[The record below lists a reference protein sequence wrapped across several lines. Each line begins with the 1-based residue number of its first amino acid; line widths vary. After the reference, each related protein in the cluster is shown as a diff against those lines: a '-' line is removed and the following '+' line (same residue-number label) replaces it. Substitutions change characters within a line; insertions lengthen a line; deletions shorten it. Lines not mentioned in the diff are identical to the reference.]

1 MQTTY
6 FEQVNE
12 TVYHEVLANG
22 LKVYLVPKQ
31 GFSKTYAV
39 FTTRYGSIDSH
50 FRTKSG
56 ETIHVPDGIAHF
68 LEHKMFEKKDRDVMH
83 EFSKNGAS
91 CNAFTS
97 FNRTAY
103 LFSCTDNLDSN
114 LNLLLDYVQEPYF
127 TDASVEKEKGIIGQ
141 EITMYD
147 DNPDWKVYMNL
158 LKAMY
163 QEYPI
168 KIEIA
173 GTIESISKITKEYLY
188 QCYETFYHPA
198 NMLLLVVGSFEPES
212 VMKLIRENQGAKE
225 FSPAPQ
231 ISRLFPEEPPAVA
244 RQAIEINLAVGLPK
258 CLIGIKERD
267 NGLSGQELLKR
278 DLTTK
283 LLLDIVFGSSS
294 ELYEKLYDSELITET
309 FDYDYSC
316 EQDYAYSI
324 FGGDTPDPEKLV
336 DTIRQELEAYKQR
349 GVDQA
354 DFERAKRKKI
364 GQFMRGLNSVEFI
377 ANQFTNYKFNGNDLF
392 NVVPTLESITRED
405 VEQRMNEH
413 FQLDQMAVSIVRSAP
428 QQEQTKA

>member
-1 MQTTY
+1 MQTTE
-6 FEQVNE
+6 FEQVQE
-12 TVYHEVLANG
+12 TVYHETLENG
-22 LKVYLVPKQ
+22 LQVYLVPKQ

-50 FRTKSG
+50 FRTRSG
-56 ETIHVPDGIAHF
+56 EEIHVPDGIAHF

-163 QEYPI
+163 QRYPI
-168 KIEIA
+168 NIEIA
-173 GTIESISKITKEYLY
+173 GTIESISRITKEDLY

-198 NMLLLVVGSFEPES
+198 NMLLLVVGSFEPEA
-212 VMKLIRENQGAKE
+212 VMKLIRENQSGKE
-225 FSPAPQ
+225 FPPAPQ
-231 ISRLFPEEPPAVA
+231 ISRLFPEEPPEPA
-244 RQAIEINLAVGLPK
+244 QAKVEHHLPVGLPK
-258 CLIGIKERD
+258 CLIGIKERE
-267 NGLSGQELLKR
+267 NGLSKEALLKR
-278 DLTTK
+278 ELTTK
-283 LLLDIVFGSSS
+283 LVLDIVFGTSSA
-294 ELYEKLYDSELITET
+294 LYEKLYDSELITES
-309 FDYDYSC
+309 FDFDYSC
-316 EQDYAYSI
+316 EQDYGYSI
-324 FGGDTPDPEKLV
+324 IGGDTPDPEKLLA
-336 DTIRQELEAYKQR
+336 TIKAEIEHVKQA
-349 GVDQA
+349 GIDEN

-364 GQFMRGLNSVEFI
+364 GNFLRSLNSVEFI
-377 ANQFTNYKFNGNDLF
+377 ANQFTSFKFHGNDLF
-392 NVVPTLESITRED
+392 SVVPTLESITRED
-405 VEQRMNEH
+405 AEQRLKEH
-413 FQLDQMAVSIVRSAP
+413 FLPEQMAVSIVRSASP
-428 QQEQTKA
+428 QE

>member
-1 MQTTY
+1 MQTTK

-12 TVYHEVLANG
+12 TVYNETLPNG
-22 LKVYLVPKQ
+22 LQVYLVPKQ

-50 FRTKSG
+50 FRTRNG
-56 ETIHVPDGIAHF
+56 EEINVPDGIAHF

-103 LFSCTDNLDSN
+103 LFSCTDKLDDN

-163 QEYPI
+163 KDYPI
-168 KIEIA
+168 NIEIA
-173 GTIESISKITKEYLY
+173 GTIETISHITKEYLY

-198 NMLLLVVGSFEPES
+198 NMLLLVVGSFEPEAI
-212 VMKLIRENQGAKE
+212 MKLIRDNQSSKE

-231 ISRLFPEEPPAVA
+231 ITRLFPTEQPEPA
-244 RQAIEINLAVGLPK
+244 QAKIEASLAVGLPK
-258 CLIGIKERD
+258 CMIGIKEREQ
-267 NGLSGQELLKR
+267 GLTKEALLKR

-283 LLLDIVFGSSS
+283 LLLDIAFGTSSTV
-294 ELYEKLYDSELITET
+294 YERLYDSELITESFD
-309 FDYDYSC
+309 FDYSS
-316 EQDYAYSI
+316 EQDYAYTI
-324 FGGDTPDPEKLV
+324 MGGDTPDPEKLV
-336 DTIRQELEAYKQR
+336 QTIQAEIEQLKQK
-349 GVDQA
+349 GIDQD

-364 GQFMRGLNSVEFI
+364 GNFLRSLNSVEFI
-377 ANQFTNYKFNGNDLF
+377 ANQFTSFKFNGNDLF
-392 NVVPTLESITRED
+392 TVVPTLESITRED
-405 VEQRMNEH
+405 VEKRLHEH
-413 FQLDQMAVSIVRSAP
+413 FISGQMAVSIVRSASP
-428 QQEQTKA
+428 QE

>member
-1 MQTTY
+1 MQSTK

-12 TVYHEVLANG
+12 TVYNETLPNG
-22 LKVYLVPKQ
+22 LQVYLVPKQ

-50 FRTKSG
+50 FRTRSG
-56 ETIHVPDGIAHF
+56 EEINVPDGIAHF

-103 LFSCTDNLDSN
+103 LFSCTDKLDDN

-163 QEYPI
+163 KDYPI
-168 KIEIA
+168 NIEIA
-173 GTIESISKITKEYLY
+173 GTIETISHITKEYLY

-198 NMLLLVVGSFEPES
+198 NMLLLVVGSFEPEAI
-212 VMKLIRENQGAKE
+212 MKLIRDNQSSKE

-231 ISRLFPEEPPAVA
+231 ITRLFPTEQPEPA
-244 RQAIEINLAVGLPK
+244 QAKIEASLAVGLPK
-258 CLIGIKERD
+258 CMIGIKEREQ
-267 NGLSGQELLKR
+267 GLTKEALLKR

-283 LLLDIVFGSSS
+283 LLLDIAFGTSSAV
-294 ELYEKLYDSELITET
+294 YERLYDSELITESFD
-309 FDYDYSC
+309 FDYSS
-316 EQDYAYSI
+316 EQDYAYTI
-324 FGGDTPDPEKLV
+324 MGGDTPDPEKLV
-336 DTIRQELEAYKQR
+336 QTIQAEIEQLKQK
-349 GVDQA
+349 GIDQD

-364 GQFMRGLNSVEFI
+364 GNFLRSLNSVEFI
-377 ANQFTNYKFNGNDLF
+377 ANQFTSFKFNGNDLF
-392 NVVPTLESITRED
+392 TVVPTLESITRED
-405 VEQRMNEH
+405 VEKRLHEH
-413 FQLDQMAVSIVRSAP
+413 FISGQMAVSIVRSASP
-428 QQEQTKA
+428 QE